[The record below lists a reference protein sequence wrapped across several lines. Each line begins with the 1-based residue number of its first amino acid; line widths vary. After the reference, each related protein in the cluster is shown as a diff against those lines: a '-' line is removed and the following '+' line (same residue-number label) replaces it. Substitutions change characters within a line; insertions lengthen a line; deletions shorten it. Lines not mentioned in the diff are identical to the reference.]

1 MVDAVAA
8 RATHRAR
15 RGLLSGRASYPR
27 RMPLARWLDEL
38 DERNA
43 DNVSR
48 TASYLELYAWTAAAG
63 RELPWLLMAH
73 LVSRNAGY
81 LMSDLAR
88 ALDRER
94 ERGTDPALGG
104 AMESLMMLLERAN
117 FLIFHDAWHHVLHH
131 LAGRTDA
138 LSGPRTPR
146 FMIDAWRRH
155 ERGPQDHEGERQLV
169 LDLVHNEQHLIERR
183 AVHHP
188 RLAPGLR
195 LIDVIER
202 SGREK
207 PLHLPVEGAPSI
219 TVGGFARLERR
230 IAAGARIFD
239 EAMADRARR
248 DVLFSWAQAHPHT
261 GSRAVYGG
269 RPGPAIRQVW
279 PVARVRAMWS
289 SVHAP
294 MEPDPLYP

>member
-1 MVDAVAA
+1 
-8 RATHRAR
+8 
-15 RGLLSGRASYPR
+15 
-27 RMPLARWLDEL
+27 MPLARWLDEL

-43 DNVSR
+43 DNISR

-88 ALDRER
+88 ALDGTQEK
-94 ERGTDPALGG
+94 GTDPALAG
-104 AMESLMMLLERAN
+104 AMASLMTLLERAN

-131 LAGRTDA
+131 LAGRTEA

-155 ERGPQDHEGERQLV
+155 ERGPDDHDGERQLV

-188 RLAPGLR
+188 HLAPGLR

-207 PLHLPVEGAPSI
+207 PLHLPVDGAPAI

-239 EAMADRARR
+239 EVMADRARR
-248 DVLFSWAQAHPHT
+248 EVLFSWAQAHPHT

-279 PVARVRAMWS
+279 PVARLRVMWN
-289 SVHAP
+289 SVHSP
-294 MEPDPLYP
+294 IEPDPLYP